1 MERLYYSIGETA
13 KILGESISLVRFWSD
28 TFSKF
33 IKPHRNAKGNRMY
46 TAADIEVL
54 KQVHLLVKSGGM
66 TLQGAAARLAADRK
80 TVEDRVKAINCLKD
94 IRSQLLEIR
103 STL

>member
-13 KILGESISLVRFWSD
+13 EILGESISLVRFWSD

-33 IKPHRNAKGNRMY
+33 VKPHRNAKGNRMY

-66 TLQGAAARLAADRK
+66 TLQGAAARLDADRK

-103 STL
+103 NAL

>member
-46 TAADIEVL
+46 TADDIEVL
-54 KQVHLLVKSGGM
+54 KQVHLLVKSEGM
-66 TLQGAAARLAADRK
+66 TLQGAAAKLAADRQ
-80 TVEDRVKAINCLKD
+80 TVENRVKAINCLKD
-94 IRSQLLEIR
+94 IRGQLLEIR
-103 STL
+103 NTL

>member
-13 KILGESISLVRFWSD
+13 EILGESISLVRFWSD

-33 IKPHRNAKGNRMY
+33 VKPHRNAKGNRMY

-66 TLQGAAARLAADRK
+66 TLQGAAARLDAG
-80 TVEDRVKAINCLKD
+80 I
-94 IRSQLLEIR
+94 
-103 STL
+103 